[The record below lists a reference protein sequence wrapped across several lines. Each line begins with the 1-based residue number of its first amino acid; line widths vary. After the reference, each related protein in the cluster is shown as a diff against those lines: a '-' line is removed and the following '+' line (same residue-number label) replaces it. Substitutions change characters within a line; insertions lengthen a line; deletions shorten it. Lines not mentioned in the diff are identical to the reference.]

1 MKSLEWKQRQLML
14 LDGNVAGYRLV
25 VMTGGCRC
33 RSYADGVGCSFK
45 SS

>member
-14 LDGNVAGYRLV
+14 LDGNTIGYRLAV
-25 VMTGGCRC
+25 RTDGCRC

-45 SS
+45 NS